1 MKTNRYPPKRC
12 HPQSTNYSINS
23 GLTLL
28 KTGNTERGRHTS
40 DTSPGNLDCAS
51 VPYEQRIYKMAAVPS
66 NFPKLTNL
74 WTNHLR
80 CFHLSALLSHI
91 RFLKRPVCTSND
103 YNPILNQESLP
114 RFNEI
119 RPSHVAAFYVGYAE
133 DLRRG
138 FPNRSAYWRTI
149 VIFGAKWRKKQ
160 LRLA

>member
-12 HPQSTNYSINS
+12 HPQSTIYSINS

-28 KTGNTERGRHTS
+28 KTGNTERDRHTS

-119 RPSHVAAFYVGYAE
+119 RPSHVAPCEPSRDCLNYSLKMTFWS
-133 DLRRG
+133 LRE
-138 FPNRSAYWRTI
+138 S
-149 VIFGAKWRKKQ
+149 
-160 LRLA
+160 